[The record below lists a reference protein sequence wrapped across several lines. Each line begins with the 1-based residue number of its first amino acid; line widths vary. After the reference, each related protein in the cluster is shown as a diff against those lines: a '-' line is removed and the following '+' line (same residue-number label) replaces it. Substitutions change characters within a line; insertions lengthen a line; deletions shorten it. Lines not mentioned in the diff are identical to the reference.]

1 MPTPDESFERLPV
14 ISIIDDDE
22 SIRMAIESLVRSLG
36 FDVRTFSSAQE
47 FLLSPD
53 RHETACLISDVQMP
67 NMSGIELQQQ
77 LAARGDRTPIVFIT
91 GFANERIEAQVM
103 RAGAVCFLRKPFSA
117 SALIEGLQKA
127 LLKGMP
133 TVH

>member
-1 MPTPDESFERLPV
+1 M

-22 SIRMAIESLVRSLG
+22 SVCLAIESLVRSLG
-36 FDVRTFSSAQE
+36 FEVRTFSSAEE

-67 NMSGIELQQQ
+67 NMSGIELQQH
-77 LAARGDRTPIVFIT
+77 LAAQGDGTPIMFIT
-91 GFANERIEAQVM
+91 AFANERIEAQVM
-103 RAGAVCFLRKPFSA
+103 QAGAVCFLRKPFTA

-127 LLKGMP
+127 LDNRTP
-133 TVH
+133 TLH